1 MKKLERKLT
10 LSSVTAISI
19 AGMLGTGIF
28 VLPGVAAG
36 MIGEYL
42 WLAYILSALFI
53 LPSVFS
59 KSELATA
66 MPQSGGTYIYIER
79 AFGPLFGTISGI
91 GLWASL
97 ILKSSFAL
105 IGFGAYLLAVANIG
119 LDIKYL
125 SIGFLIIIFMLNV
138 FGVKKVGKV
147 QLIVIALGL
156 FFLIALLGVGI
167 TKLDINN
174 TNFDI
179 PSNKQSLLATIAF
192 VYLSY
197 AGVTKIAAVAGE
209 VKNPS
214 RNLPL
219 AMITSLLIM
228 TVIYGA
234 VAFILTEFVSP
245 EALKNDYRP
254 IYTLAENLSNHNVYV
269 GYSAAIIGILTLISL
284 VNSGVLAS
292 SRFPFAMAKDKLLP
306 NYMTYLHPKYLTPVI
321 AIAFTCIMMA
331 IVVIYIDVI
340 KIAKLASAFKITMFI
355 AVNACV
361 IVLRETGVQWYKPT
375 YKSPFYPLTQILGII
390 GGFILLFYLGWM
402 PFIAIIIISLLG
414 TAIYFFYG
422 KKRSMRE
429 GIITKYGNRPA
440 LYMLYGG
447 RKDFNLMQDN
457 FEKKQ
462 KKEKLEHEI
471 LSNAGAIVP
480 LLGNERSPEIL
491 TEIAGAITKNKKVQ
505 TIHVTEVPDQTFL
518 DDEFFEKDP
527 KSESINRQLKLLEK
541 DKKIQ
546 INFKRYRTH
555 NLTNTVQSLS
565 EQTHCDWLVLGWNG
579 VDHQGILINNPIGWL
594 VTNVD
599 SNVALFKDNGIK
611 YINKI
616 LLAILPQ
623 KDNSKFI
630 EATNMITEF
639 YHTDSD
645 GIDADFTVLHII
657 PNDTQESVELEIKS
671 RTERILKKYP
681 QGNLSLVR
689 HENPEKYIS
698 EISVEYDLLIIGT
711 PKHNDWASILF
722 GTGKDKFATNSA
734 CSVLRLTIKN

>member
-1 MKKLERKLT
+1 LKKLERKLT
-10 LSSVTAISI
+10 LSSVIAISI

-138 FGVKKVGKV
+138 LGVKKVGKV
-147 QLIVIALGL
+147 QLIIIALGL
-156 FFLIALLGVGI
+156 LFLIALLGVGI

-245 EALKNDYRP
+245 EALKKDYRP

-306 NYMTYLHPKYLTPVI
+306 NYMTYLHPKYLTPII

-331 IVVIYIDVI
+331 VVVIYVDVV

-462 KKEKLEHEI
+462 KKEKLENEI

-527 KSESINRQLKLLEK
+527 KAESINRQLTLLEK

-657 PNDTQESVELEIKS
+657 PNDTQDSVELEIKS
-671 RTERILKKYP
+671 RTEEILKKYP

-722 GTGKDKFATNSA
+722 GTGKDKFVENAA

>member
-10 LSSVTAISI
+10 LSAVIAISI
-19 AGMLGTGIF
+19 GGMLGTGIF

-66 MPQSGGTYIYIER
+66 MPQSGGTYVYIER

-105 IGFGAYLLAVANIG
+105 IGFGAYLLAVANLG

-138 FGVKKVGKV
+138 LGVKKVGKV
-147 QLIVIALGL
+147 QLVIIALGIL
-156 FFLIALLGVGI
+156 FLVALLGIGVG
-167 TKLDINN
+167 KLNLN
-174 TNFDI
+174 HSNFDI
-179 PSNKQSLLATIAF
+179 PSNKESLFATIAF

-219 AMITSLLIM
+219 AMLTSLLIM
-228 TVIYGA
+228 TIIYSA

-245 EALKNDYRP
+245 EILKKDYRP
-254 IYTLAENLSNHNVYV
+254 IYTLTKNLTNNNIYV
-269 GYSAAIIGILTLISL
+269 NYIAAIIGILTLVSL

-321 AIAFTCIMMA
+321 AIGFTCVMMA
-331 IVVIYIDVI
+331 IVVIYVDVI

-361 IVLRETGVQWYKPT
+361 IVLRETGVQWYKPS
-375 YKSPFYPLTQILGII
+375 YKSPLYPLTQIFGII
-390 GGFILLFYLGWM
+390 GGIILLFYLGWM

-414 TAIYFFYG
+414 TVIYFFYG
-422 KKRSMRE
+422 KKKTMRE

-440 LYMLYGG
+440 LYMFYGR
-447 RKDFNLMQDN
+447 RKDFNVMQDN

-462 KKEKLEHEI
+462 NKEKLENEI
-471 LSNAGAIVP
+471 LSDAGSIVP

-505 TIHVTEVPDQTFL
+505 TIHLTEVPDQTFL
-518 DDEFFEKDP
+518 DDKFFEKDQKA
-527 KSESINRQLKLLEK
+527 KSIHRQLKLLEK

-546 INFKRYRTH
+546 VNFKKYRTH

-594 VTNVD
+594 VTNVE
-599 SNVALFKDNGIK
+599 SNVALFKDNGVK

-639 YHTDSD
+639 YNNDND
-645 GIDADFTVLHII
+645 GIDANFTVLHII
-657 PNDTQESVELEIKS
+657 PKDTEEIIENDIKS
-671 RTERILKKYP
+671 RTEKILEKYP
-681 QGNLSLVR
+681 LGKLSLIK
-689 HENPEKYIS
+689 HDNPEKYI
-698 EISVEYDLLIIGT
+698 EKISVEHDLLVIGT

-722 GTGKDKFATNSA
+722 GTGQDKFVKKSA